1 MTHISYFTDIKHPPQ
16 TEPITKSDEEAPF
29 LENQKSKRV
38 KRGRQSHSSWSD
50 FEEDILSRSSHSNKP
65 LEEDGPV
72 SSVPEPPAD
81 VSLLLESDTELP
93 NDKGSVSEDNSDHL
107 SPSIFP
113 KRPPTTP
120 PARKSRQHS
129 KESGSLKQCPS
140 ASTPHW
146 GKKTPSQRQLFDS
159 EDEFDMSVSHPPP
172 FKNCTP
178 SKKLKTPKRRKIL
191 KSLADDEEI
200 SSHSNESKPPTLKTE
215 GSVSPSPHSRDG
227 SKDADTDDASNSV
240 KNEPI
245 DDAQALNSDDK
256 TVNAA
261 DSSTKFIEKEVKNVP
276 KEAKNVPKEAKNVPK
291 KISCCAC
298 GQMVFWKRKP
308 LLKHPRLDVLVCQ
321 VSYVL

>member
-1 MTHISYFTDIKHPPQ
+1 M
-16 TEPITKSDEEAPF
+16 
-29 LENQKSKRV
+29 
-38 KRGRQSHSSWSD
+38 SS
-50 FEEDILSRSSHSNKP
+50 L
-65 LEEDGPV
+65 
-72 SSVPEPPAD
+72 PEPPAD

-93 NDKGSVSEDNSDHL
+93 NDKDSISEDNSDHL

-113 KRPPTTP
+113 KRPPSTP
-120 PARKSRQHS
+120 PARKSRQHL
-129 KESGSLKQCPS
+129 KESGLSKQCPS
-140 ASTPHW
+140 TSTPHW

-172 FKNCTP
+172 FKSCTP
-178 SKKLKTPKRRKIL
+178 SQKLKTPKRRKIL
-191 KSLADDEEI
+191 KSLSDEAS

-215 GSVSPSPHSRDG
+215 GSASPCRDV

-240 KNEPI
+240 KNEPL

-261 DSSTKFIEKEVKNVP
+261 DSSTKFTE
-276 KEAKNVPKEAKNVPK
+276 KEAKNVPK

-308 LLKHPRLDVLVCQ
+308 LHKHPRLDVLVCE